1 MVMEIVIALISLA
14 GSILSIILFFKIW
27 KACGD
32 ISSIAEKMKAPRPAI
47 LHILAGYDDDAA
59 KELRLEY
66 VQALR
71 YAYLTNG
78 DTQSVMDMYLPVF
91 QNLGMELPEHLKDVA
106 EFNRYYGNISRL
118 EYGE

>member
-1 MVMEIVIALISLA
+1 MEIVIALISLA

-32 ISSIAEKMKAPRPAI
+32 INSIAEKMKAPRPAI
-47 LHILAGYDDDAA
+47 LHILAGYEDEAA

-91 QNLGMELPEHLKDVA
+91 QNLGMELPEHLKDTV